1 LTIDVSTRLKNRES
15 NRGEASFHLSLPL
28 SFPAG
33 EKEPQAGLAGLD
45 WSLGLLKAD
54 GATRL
59 EKKSGRAAGVK
70 HLFISLSHFLSQL
83 KKKEPQVGLVGLD
96 WSLRLLKADGATRLE
111 EKSGRATGVKHLFI
125 SLSHFPSPSAERLS
139 HKQALLGLDGPF
151 PGQNFLD

>member
-1 LTIDVSTRLKNRES
+1 MTIDVSTRLKNRES

-33 EKEPQAGLAGLD
+33 EKEPQAGLA
-45 WSLGLLKAD
+45 
-54 GATRL
+54 
-59 EKKSGRAAGVK
+59 
-70 HLFISLSHFLSQL
+70 
-83 KKKEPQVGLVGLD
+83 GLD

-151 PGQNFLD
+151 PWPEFSGLSRGKRKRRKEEN